1 MKNVKL
7 GKLIV
12 LLLSIALVL
21 SSLAGCT
28 KEAAPAAPSVPDA
41 LSAPLNIGTLMGP
54 TGMGMAGLV
63 GLEEQGSKIY
73 VYDAPDQCM
82 AGLLNGELDIA
93 AIPSN
98 VAAVLYNKTEGGIS
112 LLGVN
117 TGGVLYLLS
126 NNVDSVSSLSDLKG
140 KTVYASGMGGVPE
153 YAFKALMA
161 QEGLSEDDI
170 ELVWMTSHADVVSA
184 LVSQGGYALVPEPQV
199 TVAGTKADTISV
211 DLDLNAMWKDA
222 FGYDLPMGV
231 VACRAAVADER
242 PDDIVYF
249 LSEYS
254 KVLEAYQEDKD
265 MAAETIA
272 AMGILP
278 AAGVA
283 KAAMPRCN
291 IMLETGFDACKNIL
305 TPLYETLSS
314 YNPQA
319 VGGSI
324 PGDDFYFGKDHPT
337 NYSVK
342 LEF

>member
-1 MKNVKL
+1 MKNAKTKKL
-7 GKLIV
+7 TV
-12 LLLSIALVL
+12 LLLSVALVL
-21 SSLAGCT
+21 AALAGCA
-28 KEAAPAAPSVPDA
+28 KETAPAEPSVPES

-54 TGMGMAGLV
+54 TGMGMAGMISDDISFLNV
-63 GLEEQGSKIY
+63 T
-73 VYDAPDQCM
+73 VYDSPDQCM

-98 VAAVLYNKTEGGIS
+98 VAAVLYNKTEGGVK

-126 NNVDSVSSLSDLKG
+126 NGADPVSSLEDLKG
-140 KTVYASGMGGVPE
+140 KTIYASGMGGVPE

-161 QEGLSEDDI
+161 QAGLAEDDI
-170 ELVWMTSHADVVSA
+170 ELVWLNSHADVVST
-184 LVSQGGYALVPEPQV
+184 LISQGGYALVPEPQV
-199 TVAGTKADTISV
+199 TVACGKDAAVTV

-231 VACRAAVADER
+231 VACRAGIADER
-242 PDDIVYF
+242 PGDLVYF
-249 LSEYS
+249 LNRYN
-254 KVLEAYQEDKD
+254 EALKLFQADKD
-265 MAAETIA
+265 AAAETIA
-272 AMGILP
+272 NAGILP

-291 IMLETGFDACKNIL
+291 IMLETGFEACKSIL

-324 PGDDFYFGKDHPT
+324 PGDDFYFSKDHPT
-337 NYSVK
+337 EYSIK

>member
-1 MKNVKL
+1 MKNVKM

-21 SSLAGCT
+21 SMLAGCT
-28 KEAAPAAPSVPDA
+28 KEAAPAKPSVPEA

-54 TGMGMAGLV
+54 TGMGMAGMISDDISFMNV
-63 GLEEQGSKIY
+63 T

-98 VAAVLYNKTEGGIS
+98 VAAVLYNKTGGGVK

-126 NNVDSVSSLSDLKG
+126 NGVDPVSSLADLKG

-161 QEGLSEDDI
+161 QAGLAEDDI
-170 ELVWMTSHADVVSA
+170 ELVWMNSHADVVST

-199 TVAGTKADTISV
+199 TVAGTKADTVKV
-211 DLDLNAMWKDA
+211 DLDLNAMWKEA

-231 VACRAAVADER
+231 VACRAGLAEER

-249 LSEYS
+249 LNKYNG
-254 KVLEAYQEDKD
+254 VLEQFAADPD
-265 MAAETIA
+265 AAAETIA
-272 AMGILP
+272 SAGILP
-278 AAGVA
+278 AAGIA

-291 IMLETGFDACKNIL
+291 IMLETGFEACKSIL

-337 NYSVK
+337 AYSIK